1 MSLNRMCEGSKVD
14 ACAFSTF
21 GLVLVVQGAGKE
33 EASLEVFAQLGQ
45 RPGLGVRRKQ
55 GALSFKL

>member
-33 EASLEVFAQLGQ
+33 EASLEFFAQLGQ
-45 RPGLGVRRKQ
+45 RPGLGV
-55 GALSFKL
+55 